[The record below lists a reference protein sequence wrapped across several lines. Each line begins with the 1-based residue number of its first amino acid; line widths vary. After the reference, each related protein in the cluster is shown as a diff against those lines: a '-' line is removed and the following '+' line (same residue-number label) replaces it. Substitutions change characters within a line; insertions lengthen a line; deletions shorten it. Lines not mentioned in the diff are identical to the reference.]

1 MKIIKK
7 YRTPRVL
14 IAVLLIIVS
23 VSGIIFA
30 ESMIEIL
37 IKSWQQNC
45 SICNDKLTLRAR
57 NTLTLIILG
66 FSFLLLNAGLA
77 RISSYIYEILDMY
90 SGGANVTIEK
100 SDLLGNN
107 PAKAETGE
115 VILANSTKHELDFD
129 PLAIKILALAMST
142 LIITPQAIHQ
152 LTPPV
157 SNSTSSAE
165 SSFIFDHSINIIA
178 PDLSATKITTNSTS
192 EQEQQ
197 LPEKNDGQ
205 KPVEDHLVT
214 PGTYLEFDI
223 DKIALN
229 LLPAD
234 VSLLPTSKTPA
245 QNHNYYFANKENSDK
260 HKIQLEK
267 LIRQLASFK
276 DCVAKSMTINNNH
289 LRNNQQNRCKNALS
303 QPTSLADC
311 VLCEMTYD
319 ELNQAITPM
328 LSVITTENKAQ

>member
-23 VSGIIFA
+23 ILGIIFA
-30 ESMIEIL
+30 ETIIGIL
-37 IKSWQQNC
+37 IKSWLQNC
-45 SICNDKLTLRAR
+45 GICGDELNLRAQR
-57 NTLTLIILG
+57 TLTLIILG
-66 FSFLLLNAGLA
+66 FCFLLLNAGMA

-157 SNSTSSAE
+157 SNSSAE
-165 SSFIFDHSINIIA
+165 SRYIFDHSVNIFA
-178 PDLSATKITTNSTS
+178 PDLSATEITTNSTS

-197 LPEKNDGQ
+197 LPENNDGQ
-205 KPVEDHLVT
+205 KTVEDHLVT

-245 QNHNYYFANKENSDK
+245 QNHNYYFANNENSDK